1 MIQTIVIR
9 DIAHIN
15 VPAAAS
21 RPWQRKT
28 TRSSKAMGFLL
39 LAAIAFNTT
48 PIATA
53 QPAPGPAATTPS
65 ATPAERRLFAANAM
79 RMHDHEKIKLD
90 GRLDEPLWQRAVPI
104 TDFYEYRP
112 RDGVEAKF
120 KSEARIVYD
129 KNALYV
135 GLTAFDPDPSKINA
149 PFVRRDQVNGSQ
161 DFFAVEID
169 PIGTRKFAQIF
180 RVSASGSVG
189 DGLFNEDSGDED
201 FSPDFEWSSQVQR
214 TANGWTAE
222 IRIPFSTLRYSSPA
236 SENWSILI
244 IRRIARDEVYSFIN
258 GRVPRDQSCFL
269 CYAQTL
275 GGMKDLP
282 SGRELT
288 VTPQLTFRSGKDVTN
303 GVSTNAADGKTGRKN
318 DFIASADIKFRP
330 RADMVFDV
338 TINPDFSQ
346 VELDA
351 PQLASNAQ
359 FALFFPEKR
368 PFFLEG
374 ADILST
380 PFGGAI
386 YTRSITDPAWG
397 TRLTKRSDTTDFIFL
412 TVRDDGKG
420 LIFLPGA
427 LNTNFAT
434 QDTKSQVTIARGR
447 MDLGKWSVGGLLS
460 DRTYETSA
468 ENKPLYNR
476 VGGVDFVLR
485 PNGESRVRG
494 QIIVSATHDER
505 NQGSIALGTPRNDEA
520 ALLDYYINGTKWN
533 FSGGVEH
540 VGKGFRNDN
549 GFFSQAGYTNAYQ
562 NLNYK
567 FRDIGPFIEIQPQL
581 NAGRKVD
588 ADGRL
593 LEQQANPSLYLS
605 LPRNTS
611 MYLSLRTNNLVR
623 FQPAG
628 APLKLDQFYINIE
641 SNPGRVL
648 TNFFAELLVGDR
660 GDVANNRVG
669 KGYSYALSGSVRLSD
684 RWEIE
689 SRIDNAVINSIE
701 PVAFGS
707 NRILLERAVQL
718 KSVYHF
724 TARDTLRIIG
734 QHNSTRRAPSLFKN
748 VGQNSGQ
755 SQVSPFDKNE
765 VASVVYSH
773 RRGLGTNFYVGYTQ
787 SRTVNPANAYERKQ
801 NEFFVKWSLAFDLAE
816 MI

>member
-1 MIQTIVIR
+1 MTRQTDSRNREHSFACELPPFISR
-9 DIAHIN
+9 WFRHTPALFAALAIALGC
-15 VPAAAS
+15 
-21 RPWQRKT
+21 
-28 TRSSKAMGFLL
+28 TRSHAQ
-39 LAAIAFNTT
+39 T
-48 PIATA
+48 PADN
-53 QPAPGPAATTPS
+53 AATSPQ
-65 ATPAERRLFAANAM
+65 TPAERRLSPANAM
-79 RMHDHEKIKLD
+79 RMYENEKITLD
-90 GRLDEPLWQRAVPI
+90 GSLNEPLWQRAVPI

-129 KNALYV
+129 KNALYI

-149 PFVRRDQVNGSQ
+149 PLVRRDQVNGSQ

-201 FSPDFEWSSQVQR
+201 FSPDFEWESQVQR
-214 TANGWTAE
+214 TADGWTAE

-236 SENWSILI
+236 AENWSILI
-244 IRRIARDEVYSFIN
+244 IRRIAREEVYSFIN

-275 GGMKDLP
+275 GSMKDLP

-288 VTPQLTFRSGKDVTN
+288 LTPQLTFRSGTDKTN
-303 GVSTNAADGKTGRKN
+303 GVNTNGINGTNGKNGRKN

-330 RADMVFDV
+330 RADMVFDATV
-338 TINPDFSQ
+338 NPDFSQ

-386 YTRSITDPAWG
+386 YTRSITDPTWG
-397 TRLTKRSDTTDFIFL
+397 ARLTKRNDGTDFILL
-412 TVRDDGKG
+412 TARDDGKG

-427 LNTNFAT
+427 LNTNFAI

-460 DRTYETSA
+460 DRSYETTA
-468 ENKPLYNR
+468 EKKPLYNR

-494 QIIVSATHDER
+494 QVLVSTTHDER
-505 NQGSIALGTPRNDEA
+505 NQSSIALGTPRNDVA
-520 ALLDYYINGTKWN
+520 ALLDYYYNGAKWN
-533 FSGGVEH
+533 FSGGLEH

-549 GFFSQAGYTNAYQ
+549 GFFSQVGYNNAYQ
-562 NLNYK
+562 NLNVK
-567 FRDIGPFIEIQPQL
+567 FRDIGPFIVIQPQL
-581 NAGRKVD
+581 NVGRKEDV
-588 ADGRL
+588 DGRL
-593 LEQQANPSLYLS
+593 LEQQANPALYLS

-611 MYLSLRTNNLVR
+611 LYMALRPNNLVR
-623 FQPAG
+623 FQPTG

-669 KGYSYALSGSVRLSD
+669 KGYSYAISGIVRLSD

-689 SRIDNAVINSIE
+689 PRIDNAVINSIE

-724 TARDTLRIIG
+724 SARDTLRFIG
-734 QHNSTRRAPSLFKN
+734 QYNGVRRAPSLFK
-748 VGQNSGQ
+748 S
-755 SQVSPFDKNE
+755 SVSPFDKSE
-765 VASVVYSH
+765 IASVVYGH
-773 RRGLGTNFYVGYTQ
+773 RRGLGTNFYLGFTQ
-787 SRTVNPANAYERKQ
+787 SRSVDPGNTFARRQSEIFA
-801 NEFFVKWSLAFDLAE
+801 KWSWAFDLVPL
-816 MI
+816 I